1 MSGNLDLAL
10 LVGAAVLLVAVAA
23 VRVSTRLGLPSLL
36 VYLALGMVIGEA
48 GFGIRFDDA
57 ELTRM
62 LGFCALI
69 VIIAEGGLTARWST
83 LRPVLGLSASLATVG
98 VAVSIVV
105 VGLCVHLIL
114 GLNWRLAL
122 LYGAVLSSTD
132 AAAVFATLRR
142 LHLPPRLVATLEAES
157 GLNDAPVVL
166 LVVLLSAT
174 AAVEHP
180 WWYEVLVVAYE
191 LAAGAAIGFAV
202 GAAGRWLL
210 RRAALPSAGLY
221 PIAAV
226 GLTVLA
232 YAAGAVAHAS
242 GFLAVYVAGVVL
254 GNGRLPHRRAVL
266 GFADGLAWVA
276 QIGLFVLLGLLASPG
291 RLPGALVPALVVGL
305 ALVLLARPLSVI
317 AAAVLARPLRG
328 PRQTAPR
335 GRGDQPRSGPR
346 GPGDRAGRRRIALL
360 SWAGLRHPGD
370 RVGRRRVAALSWVGP
385 RRPGDRVGW
394 RGTAFLSWA
403 GLRGAVP
410 IVLATIPLS
419 AGTPGADG
427 LFDAVFVLVIIFTLL
442 QATTLGPASRMLGVT
457 APAEAAEIHLEIAP
471 LERMNADMLQLDV
484 AAGSRLAGVYVDE
497 LRLPVGASVTL
508 VVRDGA
514 GFVPGPD
521 TRLRTGDA
529 LLIVATAAVRDSAE
543 RRLRAVS
550 RRGRLAR
557 WFGEEGTEESAGR

>member
-1 MSGNLDLAL
+1 VSRGLDLGL
-10 LVGAAVLLVAVAA
+10 LVGAAVLLVAVGA
-23 VRVSTRLGLPSLL
+23 VRLSTRVGLPSLL
-36 VYLALGMVIGEA
+36 VYLGIGMMIGE
-48 GFGIRFDDA
+48 GGLGIRFDDA
-57 ELTRM
+57 ELTRA

-83 LRPVLGLSASLATVG
+83 LRPVLGLAASLATVG

-105 VGLCVHLIL
+105 VGVAVHLIL
-114 GLNWRLAL
+114 GLDWRLAL

-142 LHLPPRLVATLEAES
+142 LRLPRRLVATLEAES

-174 AAVEHP
+174 EALTHP
-180 WWYEVLVVAYE
+180 WWYEVLTVAYE
-191 LAAGAAIGFAV
+191 LAAGAAIGYAV
-202 GAAGRWLL
+202 GAAGRWGL

-232 YAAGAVAHAS
+232 YAAGAAVHAS
-242 GFLAVYVAGVVL
+242 GFLAVYVAGVML
-254 GNGRLPHRRAVL
+254 GNGRIPHRRAVL

-276 QIGLFVLLGLLASPG
+276 QIGLFVLLGLLSSPD
-291 RLPGALVPALVVGL
+291 RLSAALVPALVVGL
-305 ALVLLARPLSVI
+305 ALVLLARPLSVVVS
-317 AAAVLARPLRG
+317 AVLARPLRG
-328 PRQTAPR
+328 PR
-335 GRGDQPRSGPR
+335 
-346 GPGDRAGRRRIALL
+346 
-360 SWAGLRHPGD
+360 
-370 RVGRRRVAALSWVGP
+370 
-385 RRPGDRVGW
+385 RPETRVGW
-394 RGTAFLSWA
+394 RGSAFLSWA

-410 IVLATIPLS
+410 IVLATIPLT
-419 AGTPGADG
+419 AGTPGADP

-442 QATTLGPASRMLGVT
+442 QASTLGPAARLLGVT
-457 APAEAAEIHLEIAP
+457 APDEPAEIHVETAP
-471 LERMNADMLQLDV
+471 LDRMNADLLQIDV
-484 AAGSRLAGVYVDE
+484 APRSRLAGVYVDE

-514 GFVPGPD
+514 AFVPGPD

-529 LLIVATAAVRDSAE
+529 VLIVATAAVRDVAE

-557 WFGEEGTEESAGR
+557 WHGEDGRER

>member
-1 MSGNLDLAL
+1 MDYAL

-23 VRVSTRLGLPSLL
+23 VRLSTRLGLPSLL
-36 VYLALGMVIGEA
+36 VYLFIGMVIGES

-57 ELTRM
+57 DLTRT

-83 LRPVLGLSASLATVG
+83 LRPVLALSATLATVG
-98 VAVSIVV
+98 VAVSIAV
-105 VGLCVHLIL
+105 VGLAVHLIL
-114 GLNWRLAL
+114 DLDWRLSL

-142 LHLPPRLVATLEAES
+142 LRLPPRLVATLEAES
-157 GLNDAPVVL
+157 GMNDAPVVL
-166 LVVLLSAT
+166 LVVLLSASDT
-174 AAVEHP
+174 GGHP
-180 WWYEVLVVAYE
+180 WWYELLIVVYE
-191 LAAGAAIGFAV
+191 LAAGAAIGMLV
-202 GAAGRWLL
+202 GLAGRWLL
-210 RRAALPSAGLY
+210 RNAALPSSGLY

-254 GNGRLPHRRAVL
+254 GNARLPHRRAIL

-276 QIGLFVLLGLLASPG
+276 QIGLFVLLGLLASPS
-291 RLPGALVPALVVGL
+291 RLDDALVPALVVGV
-305 ALVLLARPLSVI
+305 ALVLLARPLSVV
-317 AAAVLARPLRG
+317 ASAVVARPMR
-328 PRQTAPR
+328 
-335 GRGDQPRSGPR
+335 GPR
-346 GPGDRAGRRRIALL
+346 GPETRI
-360 SWAGLRHPGD
+360 
-370 RVGRRRVAALSWVGP
+370 
-385 RRPGDRVGW
+385 GW
-394 RGTAFLSWA
+394 RGSAFLSWA

-427 LFDAVFVLVIIFTLL
+427 LFNAVFVLVIIFTLL
-442 QATTLGPASRMLGVT
+442 QATTLAPAARLLRVT
-457 APAEAAEIHLEIAP
+457 APGEAAELHVETAP
-471 LERMNADMLQLDV
+471 LENMNADLLQVDV
-484 AAGSRLAGVYVDE
+484 PPGSRLAGVHIDE
-497 LRLPVGASVTL
+497 LRLPVGAAVTL
-508 VVRDGA
+508 VVRDGS

-529 LLIVATAAVRDSAE
+529 LLIVATAAARDVAE

-557 WFGEEGTEESAGR
+557 WFGEEGGEQGA